1 METKRYSVQN
11 KSSISSLST
20 RVKVVDGAAEP
31 LRVLKVLVEGLA
43 SDENVGLWLRHL
55 TSIPMVPRLAPFDLA
70 YLDEND
76 RVVEGVELLPDA
88 ELPPLKSPSVS
99 ALVLPFHTISK
110 TKTNAGDQLMISA
123 AEEDEPE
130 AEAGPKPVV
139 QAAPERVPAGRVGF
153 AGQKGRA
160 ASAQTQAKAAVAA
173 TQAAKKPPMAERGN
187 GHNGIAAAMETAV
200 EERSDVAMLA
210 QFLQSH
216 EVRTHKAAE
225 SAPVRSHSEKVT
237 EFPAVDGA
245 SSAATKHAAAAV
257 VTMSLPLAAKDEP
270 KNTDAP
276 AKKLGPWGRMV
287 RWLYPA
293 LYAED
298 QRKAPRGHLPELVAY
313 DPADAEPQAYP
324 VANISSTGL
333 YLLTEKRWPADKPMV
348 LTLQRKGPLA
358 EQQERRFELQ
368 ADLKRVGV
376 DGVGLSFILPPGMEW
391 NLWGAGDGDA
401 TKDADALVTEF
412 RVQKALAFVRT
423 VCPAA
428 EERAREL
435 FRKEFSN
442 VRVASALEIL
452 FKAEELLERDSH
464 SSPLQ
469 ASPEVVTR
477 ILECGSWGDAGWI
490 RELWAGLLAT
500 SCTEEGQDE
509 SNLVFVELL
518 SKLAPIHARIL
529 AAACAKATKEVPES
543 VPAESFP
550 LYCSADEMTQI
561 TGSTDLTKIHRSI
574 AHLSDLGLLE
584 RSARSS
590 FVAQS
595 ERAKTTPT
603 SFGLQM
609 YARCL
614 GYRGAA

>member
-1 METKRYSVQN
+1 MDSKRYSVQN
-11 KSSISSLST
+11 KSEQSSLSA
-20 RVKVVDGAAEP
+20 RVKVIDGAAEP

-43 SDENVGLWLRHL
+43 SDEKVGLWLQHL

-70 YLDEND
+70 YLDEYHC
-76 RVVEGVELLPDA
+76 VVLGVSLLPDA

-99 ALVLPFHTISK
+99 ALVLPFGTIQE
-110 TKTNAGDQLMISA
+110 TKINVGDQLMISVD
-123 AEEDEPE
+123 EEGVADSEID
-130 AEAGPKPVV
+130 AV
-139 QAAPERVPAGRVGF
+139 PERAARSIGF
-153 AGQKGRA
+153 AGQKGMAATARVQAMPAIETLAKPVVAERA
-160 ASAQTQAKAAVAA
+160 NWNNLNNGSNGNVAA
-173 TQAAKKPPMAERGN
+173 TERNHAE
-187 GHNGIAAAMETAV
+187 
-200 EERSDVAMLA
+200 MLA

-216 EVRTHKAAE
+216 ELRTSRAAE
-225 SAPVRSHSEKVT
+225 SASLDTQTRSEKVT
-237 EFPAVDGA
+237 EFPAADGTGLVGTRH
-245 SSAATKHAAAAV
+245 SAADVFRMPLQIAEKEGPKLAAV
-257 VTMSLPLAAKDEP
+257 PE
-270 KNTDAP
+270 
-276 AKKLGPWGRMV
+276 KKIGPWGRMV
-287 RWLYPA
+287 RWLYPS
-293 LYAED
+293 LFAED
-298 QRKAPRGHLPELVAY
+298 QRKARRGHLPELVAY
-313 DPADAEPQAYP
+313 DPQDAKPQAYP

-333 YLLTEKRWPADKPMV
+333 YLLTEKRWPEDKPVV

-358 EQQERRFELQ
+358 EQPERRFELH
-368 ADLKRVGV
+368 ADLKRAGV

-391 NLWGAGDGDA
+391 SLWGEGDEAA

-412 RVQKALAFVRT
+412 RVQKALAFVCG

-435 FRKEFSN
+435 FHKEFSN
-442 VRVASALEIL
+442 VRVASAVEIV
-452 FKAEELLERDSH
+452 FKAEELLARDSDG
-464 SSPLQ
+464 SRLK

-529 AAACAKATKEVPES
+529 AAACAKATKEVPER

-550 LYCSADEMTQI
+550 LYCTAEEMTRI

-603 SFGLQM
+603 RFGLQM